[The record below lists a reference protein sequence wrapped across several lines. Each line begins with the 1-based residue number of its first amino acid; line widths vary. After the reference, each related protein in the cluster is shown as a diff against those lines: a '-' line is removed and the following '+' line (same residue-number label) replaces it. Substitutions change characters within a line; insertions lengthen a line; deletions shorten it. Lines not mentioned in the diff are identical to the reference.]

1 MCQVVEAEMLV
12 FPFLQAGILPELGL
26 AELGEVGGIA
36 VCPVPIWTHKGPA
49 VLGFCIGGAVFIYE

>member
-1 MCQVVEAEMLV
+1 MLV